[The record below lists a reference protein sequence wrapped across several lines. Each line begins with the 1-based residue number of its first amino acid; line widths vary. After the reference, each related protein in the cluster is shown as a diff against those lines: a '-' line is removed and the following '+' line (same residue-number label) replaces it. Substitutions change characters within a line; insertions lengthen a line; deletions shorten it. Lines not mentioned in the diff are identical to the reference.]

1 MLSGKCQTVIRQLF
15 PAVSAGGGTFV
26 SRNQTMHRNMK
37 RFLFLLAALAACT
50 AAAKAQNPTTDI
62 SAATAIRGKVLTT
75 ERQPIEFANI
85 ALLSEDSTFV
95 QGTCSGSDGSF
106 EILRPAEK
114 GNYLL
119 QISSIG
125 YKTLCCSCHTRETA
139 LYLLEPDVVMLAE
152 TVVTAARPVFRLK
165 SGTLQASIQH
175 TLLASLTDATEV
187 LKHIPGLHSNDEGY
201 TVFGKG
207 TPVIYIDNRRVQD
220 ASELARLA
228 ASDIDKVELITNPG
242 AEYDATVKAVVR
254 IRTLRG
260 KEDGWGGSIRAGVA
274 QRRRTGHNEQIS
286 LNYQKKGLSLQGMVY
301 ANYQDSKRRQ
311 EVRYLIPSEGTE
323 WDVNNRVNLRNK
335 GWLGGG
341 KATVGYDFSPKH
353 SIGAS
358 YEFHRMPDFHLSDLS
373 AYTVLADGKPDDR
386 TDHRARTLQQSS
398 RHQFNAYYQ
407 GTVKELQINFT
418 ADVVGGKSNDH
429 QEANETSRTEG
440 VRDISSYN
448 RAANRLYAARLVLTH
463 PLGRG
468 TLKAGA
474 DYSFIRRKDRFLNL
488 QGILPD
494 TDSRIDESKTAAF
507 AEYSL
512 SWGKVSVL
520 AGLRYEHAVSDYW
533 EQGAFVSG
541 QSRVYN
547 DWRPNFSVDFPI
559 GKAQGS
565 VSYTA
570 KSNRPGFFQLRS
582 TLSYNNRFVYEGG
595 NPLLTPETNH
605 DLQFST
611 LYRWLQV
618 RLNYQYRRNAIA
630 FMTKEHDENPDAVIF
645 TTANFKRM
653 QYLTAS
659 AHLSPS
665 IGLWKPELGVFFVQ
679 PFFEVVNQGSTRSMN
694 RSSVYLTL
702 QNSFRLPGEWI
713 LSLDADYQSEGN
725 FGAMLQRSYWGVD
738 AGIRKVFFHRKLTVS
753 LQAND
758 LWNSR
763 YGSFMLFG
771 PRMTYTK
778 KANPDSRCFSLNISY
793 RFRAAGKAYRGR
805 HAAEEDLR
813 RL

>member
-1 MLSGKCQTVIRQLF
+1 
-15 PAVSAGGGTFV
+15 
-26 SRNQTMHRNMK
+26 MK

-50 AAAKAQNPTTDI
+50 AAAKVQNPATDL

-75 ERQPIEFANI
+75 ERQAIEFANI
-85 ALLSEDSTFV
+85 ALLSEDSIFL
-95 QGTCSGSDGSF
+95 QGTCSDSDGSF
-106 EILRPAEK
+106 EILRPA
-114 GNYLL
+114 GGDNYLL

-125 YKTLCCSCHTRETA
+125 YKTLCRPCHTREEA

-152 TVVTAARPVFRLK
+152 TVVTA
-165 SGTLQASIQH
+165 GC
-175 TLLASLTDATEV
+175 
-187 LKHIPGLHSNDEGY
+187 
-201 TVFGKG
+201 
-207 TPVIYIDNRRVQD
+207 
-220 ASELARLA
+220 
-228 ASDIDKVELITNPG
+228 
-242 AEYDATVKAVVR
+242 
-254 IRTLRG
+254 RTLRSLPALLPRTSTKWNSSPTRAPNIMPPLRQSSASAPCG
-260 KEDGWGGSIRAGVA
+260 ARKTDG
-274 QRRRTGHNEQIS
+274 E
-286 LNYQKKGLSLQGMVY
+286 
-301 ANYQDSKRRQ
+301 
-311 EVRYLIPSEGTE
+311 
-323 WDVNNRVNLRNK
+323 
-335 GWLGGG
+335 
-341 KATVGYDFSPKH
+341 
-353 SIGAS
+353 IGA
-358 YEFHRMPDFHLSDLS
+358 YPPPGEGGALK
-373 AYTVLADGKPDDR
+373 T
-386 TDHRARTLQQSS
+386 
-398 RHQFNAYYQ
+398 
-407 GTVKELQINFT
+407 GT
-418 ADVVGGKSNDH
+418 
-429 QEANETSRTEG
+429 
-440 VRDISSYN
+440 
-448 RAANRLYAARLVLTH
+448 
-463 PLGRG
+463 
-468 TLKAGA
+468 

-494 TDSRIDESKTAAF
+494 TDSRIDESKAAAF

-533 EQGAFVSG
+533 EQGAFVPG

-570 KSNRPGFFQLRS
+570 KSNRPAFFQLRS

-679 PFFEVVNQGSTRSMN
+679 PFFKVVNQGSTRSMN

-713 LSLDADYQSEGN
+713 LSLNADYQSEGN

-793 RFRAAGKAYRGR
+793 RFRTAGKAYRGR